1 MNTHARPATL
11 LPAVGSAEAPA
22 RRRWTLAELEHM
34 VAAGV
39 IPESERIEL
48 IDGEVV
54 AMSAKGRRH
63 EIVRNEL
70 ALAWSRR
77 LPPELKLATET
88 PLRLDPETAPEP
100 DIIVF
105 PAPLLAPDVNGDSVL
120 LVVEISDSSV
130 SYDLNVKSIVYA
142 AFGVREYWVIDARSL
157 VTTVHRRLNDK
168 GYADIC
174 EIPGVD
180 TITPLAAPSL
190 ATRLADLI
198 GDKPQP

>member
-1 MNTHARPATL
+1 
-11 LPAVGSAEAPA
+11 
-22 RRRWTLAELEHM
+22 M

-39 IPESERIEL
+39 IPESERIEM

-88 PLRLDPETAPEP
+88 PLWLDPETAPEP

-120 LVVEISDSSV
+120 LVIEISDSSV
-130 SYDLNVKSIVYA
+130 SYDLKVKSVVYA

-157 VTTVHRRLNDK
+157 VTTVHRGLNDQ
-168 GYADIC
+168 GYAEIR

-180 TITPLAAPSL
+180 TITPSASPAL

-198 GDKPQP
+198 GDKLQP